1 MVQYNTTGQYRI
13 SGFRQPGNNEYPD
26 SIQYPDQS
34 NLLHNRTN
42 PEWLHSAWG
51 WKVIITVNTAG
62 QCRISGFGW
71 ISGPT
76 LKDCKCV
83 EE

>member
-1 MVQYNTTGQYRI
+1 MVQYDTTGQYRI

-42 PEWLHSAWG
+42 PEWLQSPRKNNG
-51 WKVIITVNTAG
+51 SGKVSLRLTLLDNAG
-62 QCRISGFGW
+62 YPDSDGYPVQ
-71 ISGPT
+71 P
-76 LKDCKCV
+76 
-83 EE
+83 